1 MTGRKTN
8 VGRRD
13 RIARGILAPILL
25 LGALW
30 LYYSVPRGPLTV
42 AAMGG
47 LGLLVFVL
55 ATGAITGT
63 CGVYA
68 MLGIDTCSCE
78 VEYSGGDTW
87 G

>member
-1 MTGRKTN
+1 MSGRKPN

-13 RIARGILAPILL
+13 RMVRAMLTPMS
-25 LGALW
+25 LGVIVW
-30 LYYSVPRGPLTV
+30 LYTSVPRSSLTL

-47 LGLLVFVL
+47 LGLIALVL
-55 ATGAITGT
+55 GTGALTGT

-68 MLGIDTCSCE
+68 ALGIDTCRCQG
-78 VEYSGGDTW
+78 EYAGGNVW

>member
-1 MTGRKTN
+1 MSGRKPN

-13 RIARGILAPILL
+13 RIVRSLL
-25 LGALW
+25 TPVALGAIVW
-30 LYYSVPRGPLTV
+30 LYTSVPQSSLTV

-47 LGLLVFVL
+47 LGLVTIVL
-55 ATGAITGT
+55 GIGALTGT

-68 MLGIDTCSCE
+68 ALGIDTCSCE
-78 VEYSGGDTW
+78 ADYAGGNTW

>member
-1 MTGRKTN
+1 MSGRKTN

-13 RIARGILAPILL
+13 RIVRALLTPIA
-25 LGALW
+25 LGAIVW
-30 LYYSVPRGPLTV
+30 LYTSVPQTLATL

-47 LGLLVFVL
+47 LGLVAIVL
-55 ATGAITGT
+55 GTGALTGT

-68 MLGIDTCSCE
+68 ALGFDTCSC
-78 VEYSGGDTW
+78 VDEYAGGDTW